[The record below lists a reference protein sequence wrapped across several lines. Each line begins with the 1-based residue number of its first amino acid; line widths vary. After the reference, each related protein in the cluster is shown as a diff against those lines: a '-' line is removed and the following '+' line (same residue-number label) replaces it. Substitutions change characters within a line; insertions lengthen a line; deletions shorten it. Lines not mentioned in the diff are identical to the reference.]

1 MTPSRASHRALSLA
15 LALLLSAQGFS
26 AIAFA
31 SPAPTATPSPDLAA
45 KQAAQT
51 QVMNE
56 LQQMRVDL
64 ALSLDDYVTV
74 AKQILSTQQEIDA
87 LDIQI
92 ADLDASLLA
101 SQRELANRAVA
112 LYRTQRVTM
121 LEMLLTSRSLQDLI
135 TRAEYLSRISRRDAQ
150 LIDGIRITRQESAWL
165 QSQLEEKMAKL
176 TGLQQT
182 ADAQREMI
190 EGKIADK
197 ESRMAQLQSEIA
209 ALNAAGIGLF
219 GGGKPIGGFNP
230 TTVVSEA
237 SFRASTAMNAEQI
250 QAFLEK
256 QPGSLAHY
264 QGVDHAGKP
273 ATAAQMIA
281 EAAQAWGVNPAV
293 ILVTLQKEQSLLQ
306 RSNPSQ
312 NAYDWAM
319 GCGKA
324 DSRTFTQYRGFGKQ
338 IWFGAQKLQQN
349 SSPWKPG
356 VVMHI
361 DGESVAPSNSP
372 TYSLYKYTPHFHG
385 VTRFW
390 LLYWRYFGDPQR

>member
-1 MTPSRASHRALSLA
+1 LSLA
-15 LALLLSAQGFS
+15 LSLLLSAQGFS
-26 AIAFA
+26 ATAFA
-31 SPAPTATPSPDLAA
+31 SPAPAATPSPDLAA
-45 KQAAQT
+45 KQAQQA
-51 QVMNE
+51 QVMSE

-112 LYRTQRVTM
+112 LYRNQRVTM

-150 LIDGIRITRQESAWL
+150 LIDDIRLTRQESAWL

-197 ESRMAQLQSEIA
+197 ETRVAQLQSEIA

-219 GGGKPIGGFNP
+219 GGGKPIGGFSP

-250 QAFLEK
+250 QTFLEK

-264 QGVDHAGKP
+264 QALDHSGKP

-281 EAAQAWGVNPAV
+281 EASQAWGVNPAI

-356 VVMHI
+356 VVMKI
-361 DGESVAPSNSP
+361 DGESVSPSNSP

-390 LLYWRYFGDPQR
+390 LLYWRYFGDPLR